1 MEHIARTS
9 ISRSP
14 YRIRLVLFGNGE
26 RCPMIIDRETGLPLF
41 QPTVWTLRQYRHRSA
56 ATIEQAL
63 RDAMLLHLFCRH
75 RVIDLGQRLSTGD
88 FLNPHE
94 IDALVTFARKPLS
107 ETGALAPLTE
117 LAVRPARLKAP
128 NVASLGTRHMRRLPG
143 AEQSPSLDNRS
154 VTIRLHYVT
163 SYLKWLGNL
172 AQERIRLTADAGRG
186 DQDVSRSHGEG
197 LRRLV
202 EAILA
207 RQPGGGGGRRVAL
220 TPEQRTEVLRVTRPD
235 SPDNPWQDP
244 SVRVRNRL
252 ILLWLMCT
260 GMRRGEL
267 LSVRIRDIRFGTG
280 CVELKRTHDDKRD
293 PRLRQ
298 PVAKGGERLAPLD
311 EEVVELTQQYIAERG
326 RTEAAR
332 RHGFLFAAANG
343 APLSLSSLT
352 ALFAALREAHP
363 QLKPV
368 SAHVLRHTWNE
379 DFSAFADE
387 VGMDRDDE
395 DRTRRDLMGWSLHS
409 KMPAVYGR
417 RRAVA
422 KANQFSMAMQRRML
436 GLADGVGAPDAQP

>member
-1 MEHIARTS
+1 
-9 ISRSP
+9 
-14 YRIRLVLFGNGE
+14 
-26 RCPMIIDRETGLPLF
+26 
-41 QPTVWTLRQYRHRSA
+41 
-56 ATIEQAL
+56 
-63 RDAMLLHLFCRH
+63 
-75 RVIDLGQRLSTGD
+75 
-88 FLNPHE
+88 
-94 IDALVTFARKPLS
+94 
-107 ETGALAPLTE
+107 
-117 LAVRPARLKAP
+117 
-128 NVASLGTRHMRRLPG
+128 MRRLPG

-154 VTIRLHYVT
+154 VTIRLHYMA

-172 AQERIRLTADAGRG
+172 AQERIKLTADAGRG
-186 DQDVSRSHGEG
+186 DQDASRSHGEG

-220 TPEQRTEVLRVTRPD
+220 TPEQRMEVLRVTRPD

-311 EEVVELTQQYIAERG
+311 EEVVDLTQRYIAERG

-417 RRAVA
+417 RRTVA